1 MFHKH
6 LTFYAWFV
14 KSKRS
19 APLMFNKDVNLVLC
33 TLIYFIAFIC
43 VVKPMLNNSE
53 HKCVNY
59 GGEVYR
65 QHKRKQ

>member
-33 TLIYFIAFIC
+33 TLIYFIAFI
-43 VVKPMLNNSE
+43 
-53 HKCVNY
+53 
-59 GGEVYR
+59 
-65 QHKRKQ
+65 